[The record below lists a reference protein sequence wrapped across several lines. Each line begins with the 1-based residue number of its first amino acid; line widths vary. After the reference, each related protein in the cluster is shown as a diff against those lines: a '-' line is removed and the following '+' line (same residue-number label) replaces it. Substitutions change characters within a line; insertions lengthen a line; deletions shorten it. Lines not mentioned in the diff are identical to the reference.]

1 MKNSNKIIICVF
13 MLINSSLYA
22 ENTGNIEDKNFFCC
36 SIYDLYKT
44 HSLKEN
50 SKISTNKVSTLESSL
65 KFSENIKVSE
75 KEIDFNRDK
84 IKAYEDEDQ
93 DNQKKITE
101 DQKSKDITENKNLIK
116 VEANESYWDE
126 NKRITILQGDTKII
140 RGSETI
146 KSELANFLQAE
157 DRARLSGSVQYD
169 ADGIEV
175 KAPYAEY
182 NTKEGRTD
190 FISPKYKYPSLDISG
205 KARYGVRLKNK
216 KMFLKN
222 STYTTCDLIN
232 PDWNLISKSTE
243 LDFEK
248 GVGTGRN
255 VFVSVKGVPVFYS
268 PYMRFSL
275 DEQRKTGFLV
285 PEWSGSWT
293 KGPDIFT
300 PFYWNIAPNMDMLI
314 QPSYIQDK
322 GSQIETNF
330 RYLQKNYDGAIDVSY
345 LGDDSEYNDDRYKV
359 LVDHKHQVNPNLFID
374 THYEKI
380 SDKDFYDDFGN
391 GIAGV
396 STTYGSR
403 YIKATYQK
411 NDWKVYSE
419 FLEYQ
424 TFDKSLTSESEPY
437 DLLPKIEISKRWDRD
452 FANLDILTSITEW
465 NHGYAT
471 KVDGTR
477 SDFQF
482 GIDRTFFMK
491 GLEITPRIKIQH
503 TQYNLDNQVSGY
515 SSSPSKTIPILS
527 INSEMVLS
535 KQLKNSNL
543 VHQIKPRLFYLYAQE
558 ENQDDIP
565 IFDTGLN
572 TFSFAQLFRDNR
584 FSGLDRTSDANQLSI
599 SISNNFYDL
608 ENYRNIFNISIGKI
622 IYFEDRNIS
631 VDNETLYT
639 RSNSNYIAEMEYR
652 PKENISL
659 ISTFLYDSNADD
671 QKTVFNNHT
680 FQYRGKG
687 NNIFNASY
695 RYSKND
701 IAQGDMSF
709 AWEVA
714 NNLSLLGRWNYDFK
728 NNENNTDTGDDIETL
743 AGLEYESC
751 CWKARLIQRRYKT
764 DTEVYEKEIQ
774 FQIMLKGFTNVGTP
788 LGDTIESSI
797 KGYIN
802 KEY

>member
-1 MKNSNKIIICVF
+1 MKNLAKIIFCIF

-22 ENTGNIEDKNFFCC
+22 ENTKNIEDKNFFCC

-44 HSLKEN
+44 HSFNEN
-50 SKISTNKVSTLESSL
+50 DKNSTNKVLSSKSPF
-65 KFSENIKVSE
+65 KFGKIIKVKE
-75 KEIDFNRDK
+75 KEIDFVEDK
-84 IKAYEDEDQ
+84 IKAYNDDEKDQ
-93 DNQKKITE
+93 APKKI
-101 DQKSKDITENKNLIK
+101 SENKDLIK
-116 VEANESYWDE
+116 VEADESYWNE
-126 NKRITILQGDTKII
+126 KKQITILQGDTKII
-140 RGSETI
+140 RGNETI

-157 DRARLSGSVQYD
+157 DRARLSGSVHYD

-222 STYTTCDLIN
+222 STYTTCDFLN

-248 GVGTGRN
+248 GVGTGRD

-285 PEWSGSWT
+285 PDFSGSWT
-293 KGPDIFT
+293 KGPDVFT
-300 PFYWNIAPNMDMLI
+300 PFYWNIATNMDMLI

-322 GSQIETNF
+322 GSQIETTF
-330 RYLQKNYDGAIDVSY
+330 RYLENNFDGAVNLSY
-345 LGDDSEYNDDRYKV
+345 LGDDSEYGDDRYKV

-374 THYEKI
+374 THYERI
-380 SDKDFYDDFGN
+380 SDKDYYNDFGT
-391 GIAGV
+391 GITGV

-403 YIKATYQK
+403 YIKATYEK
-411 NDWKVYSE
+411 NDWRVYSE
-419 FLEYQ
+419 FLGYQ
-424 TFDKSLTSESEPY
+424 TFNKSISTESEPY
-437 DLLPKIEISKRWDRD
+437 DILPKIEISKRWDYDIANFD
-452 FANLDILTSITEW
+452 FWSSITKW
-465 NHGYAT
+465 DHGYKS

-482 GIDRTFFMK
+482 GVDKTFLMK

-503 TQYNLDNQVSGY
+503 TQYDLNNQVSGY
-515 SSSPSKTIPILS
+515 SSSPSKTIPTVS
-527 INSEMVLS
+527 INSEMVFS
-535 KQLKNSNL
+535 KQLENSNL
-543 VHQIKPRLFYLYAQE
+543 VHQIKPRLFYLYAPE

-565 IFDTGLN
+565 IFDSGLN
-572 TFSFAQLFRDNR
+572 TFSYAQLFRDNR

-599 SISNNFYDL
+599 SISNNYYDL

-631 VDNETLYT
+631 IDNETLYT
-639 RSNSNYIAEMEYR
+639 RSNSNYVAEMEYR

-659 ISTFLYDSNADD
+659 ISTFLYDTNADE
-671 QKTVFNNHT
+671 QKTQFSNHA

-709 AWEVA
+709 AWEVT
-714 NNLSLLGRWNYDFK
+714 NNLRLLGRWNYDFK
-728 NNENNTDTGDDIETL
+728 NNENNTDSGDDIETL

-751 CWKARLIQRRYKT
+751 CWKARLIQRRFKIGA
-764 DTEVYEKEIQ
+764 EQYEKEIQ
-774 FQIMLKGFTNVGTP
+774 FQVMLKGFTDVGTP